1 MGHFFHAVGVFF
13 HHLAAVDW
21 KFLAYAVACHIV
33 KLLFRAVAWR
43 SIINAAYPDGNLKL
57 RSAFGAY
64 VAGVGVNSVVPA
76 RGGDIVKLYLV
87 KQRIRGNPSY
97 ATLTPTLIVETL
109 FDFVVA
115 GAIIVWALTSGVLPT
130 HQIYSRIPTVDWKF
144 FLRHEHFTG
153 ILLGVMALAAV
164 IAYFWVRRRV
174 DEFRARVRQGF
185 TSLGDPPR
193 FVRGVILPQAI
204 SWVFRLASLYFF
216 LEAFGVPATIHNAL
230 LVQVV
235 DSLAT
240 LFPAT
245 PGGAGTKQGLTE
257 FLFRGRGVPHTL
269 LLAFSVGMN
278 ITIVV
283 VNLVMGMIAIALM
296 ARTLSFKR
304 LRRQA
309 RVEEQPT

>member
-33 KLLFRAVAWR
+33 KLWFRAIAWR
-43 SIINAAYPDGNLKL
+43 SIINAAYPEGNLKL

-76 RGGDIVKLYLV
+76 RGGDVVKLYLV

-185 TSLGDPPR
+185 TILGDPPR

>member
-1 MGHFFHAVGVFF
+1 
-13 HHLAAVDW
+13 
-21 KFLAYAVACHIV
+21 
-33 KLLFRAVAWR
+33 
-43 SIINAAYPDGNLKL
+43 
-57 RSAFGAY
+57 
-64 VAGVGVNSVVPA
+64 
-76 RGGDIVKLYLV
+76 
-87 KQRIRGNPSY
+87 
-97 ATLTPTLIVETL
+97 
-109 FDFVVA
+109 
-115 GAIIVWALTSGVLPT
+115 
-130 HQIYSRIPTVDWKF
+130 
-144 FLRHEHFTG
+144 
-153 ILLGVMALAAV
+153 
-164 IAYFWVRRRV
+164 VR
-174 DEFRARVRQGF
+174 
-185 TSLGDPPR
+185 
-193 FVRGVILPQAI
+193 
-204 SWVFRLASLYFF
+204 
-216 LEAFGVPATIHNAL
+216 ATIHNAL
-230 LVQVV
+230 LVQVL